1 MLRSEVTVEEVLR
14 LLPGLEELEVLR
26 LRLMGAA
33 IPDPSRAWDSSSA
46 FSTVDKRILSPGD
59 VESAVAAAELALRE
73 YVTSLHDGLRPLFQS
88 FFAGDSD
95 GAARRL
101 IELGERQEEAGRVRG
116 AREFYRSAL
125 RLALPLPNKGAQALA
140 LRRIGRVSLAMGDL
154 REASSYYERSTELA
168 RDSGDVHG
176 EVVARIGA
184 GNAFTWQ
191 GRWLEA
197 EQGYRAALALADGSG
212 EGSLELERGQIFNN
226 LGNVATRLE
235 RVDEAEGWFARA
247 LAIWKTVPSPLDV
260 AVCYH
265 NLAHLR
271 VFQGRLDE
279 ARAAYERAL
288 APPVPLTFR
297 AVAASDLAELS
308 RQEGHLTLAEDWAR
322 VAEEHAIAAGS
333 PYALGRMY
341 HGRGNIARAR
351 GDADGFTFF
360 EKALEIA
367 RDKGY
372 RSLEAETLAD
382 YAELRIQTG
391 GAEEALA
398 YLEHAREV
406 FHDVGAV
413 HDRARVEAAIR
424 RLTASGAVAEE

>member
-1 MLRSEVTVEEVLR
+1 VQRSEATVEEVLR
-14 LLPGLEELEVLR
+14 LLPGLEELETLR
-26 LRLMGAA
+26 LSLIGAA
-33 IPDPSRAWDSSSA
+33 VPDPDRAWDSSSA
-46 FSTVDKRILSPGD
+46 YATVDKRILRPAD
-59 VESAVAAAELALRE
+59 VEAAVAHAEAALID
-73 YVTSLHDGLRPLFQS
+73 YVTSLHGGLRPFFQS
-88 FFAGDSD
+88 FFAGDPD
-95 GAARRL
+95 TAAGHL
-101 IELGERQEEAGRVRG
+101 VALGERQEDLGRARN
-116 AREFYRSAL
+116 AREFYRAAL
-125 RLALPLPNKGAQALA
+125 RLSLPLPDKRTQVLA
-140 LRRIGRVSLAMGDL
+140 LRRIGRVSLLLGDFP
-154 REASSYYERSTELA
+154 EAASHYERSDELA
-168 RDSGDVHG
+168 HDSGDLHG
-176 EVVARIGA
+176 QVVARTGSA
-184 GNAFTWQ
+184 NVLLWQ

-197 EQGYRAALALADGSG
+197 ETRYMGALKLAG
-212 EGSLELERGQIFNN
+212 EWESETLKLERGQIFNN
-226 LGNVATRLE
+226 LGNVCTRLE
-235 RVDEAEGWFARA
+235 RVDEAEAWFARA
-247 LAIWKTVPSPLDV
+247 FATWETVSSPQDL
-260 AVCYH
+260 AVCLH
-265 NLAHLR
+265 NHAHLR
-271 VFQGRLDE
+271 VLQGRSAE
-279 ARAAYERAL
+279 ARLVYERAL
-288 APPVPLTFR
+288 ALPVSAAMR
-297 AVAASDLAELS
+297 ASVATDLAEVS

-333 PYALGRMY
+333 PYSLGRMY

>member
-1 MLRSEVTVEEVLR
+1 VQRSEATVEEVLR
-14 LLPGLEELEVLR
+14 LLPGLEELEFLR
-26 LRLMGAA
+26 LRLIGSAV
-33 IPDPSRAWDSSSA
+33 PDPNRAWDSSSDYA
-46 FSTVDKRILSPGD
+46 TVDKRILRPAD
-59 VESAVAAAELALRE
+59 VEGAVTQAEEALRD
-73 YVTSLHDGLRPLFQS
+73 YVALLHDGLRPFFHA
-88 FFAGDSD
+88 FFAGDAD
-95 GAARRL
+95 AAARHL
-101 IELGERQEEAGRVRG
+101 VAMGERQEEVGRARN
-116 AREFYRSAL
+116 AREFYRAAL
-125 RLALPLPNKGAQALA
+125 RLSLPLADKGAQVLA
-140 LRRIGRVSLAMGDL
+140 LRRIGRVSLALGDFP
-154 REASSYYERSTELA
+154 EAASHYERSDELA
-168 RDSGDVHG
+168 LDSGDLHG
-176 EVVARIGA
+176 QVVARTGA
-184 GNAFTWQ
+184 ANVLTWQ

-197 EQGYRAALALADGSG
+197 ERRYLAALRLAG
-212 EGSLELERGQIFNN
+212 EGDSETLQLERGQIFNN
-226 LGNVATRLE
+226 LANVATRLE

-247 LAIWKTVPSPLDV
+247 SATWQAVSSPQDL
-260 AVCYH
+260 AVCLH
-265 NLAHLR
+265 NEAHLR
-271 VFQGRLDE
+271 VLQGRSAE
-279 ARAAYERAL
+279 ARVVYERAL
-288 APPVPLTFR
+288 ALPVSAAMR
-297 AVAASDLAELS
+297 ASVATDLAELS